1 MLGLVLLVL
10 VVGVVCLMNQIE
22 LLTSAHDID
31 GFDCGVSSL
40 NDWLQRYA
48 LKNQDLNVSRTF
60 VLSDDGRV
68 IGYYCLSAN
77 GIDRNLL
84 PKNLAR
90 GKPNPVP
97 VVLLGRLG
105 VSVDCKGRGFGSVL
119 LEDSFVRVMSVLDV
133 IGFSSMLVHAL
144 DDGLIDFYVRHGF
157 IVSPEDSLILF
168 CTIKEMREVIG

>member
-1 MLGLVLLVL
+1 MDRP
-10 VVGVVCLMNQIE
+10 E
-22 LLTSAHDID
+22 LLTSAHDIS
-31 GFDCGVSSL
+31 GFDCGVFSL

-48 LKNQDLNVSRTF
+48 LKNQASNVSRTF

-90 GKPNPVP
+90 GMPNPVP

-105 VSVDCKGRGFGSVL
+105 ISVDYEGRGYGSGL
-119 LEDSFVRVMSVLDV
+119 LKDSFVRVLSVLDV
-133 IGFSSMLVHAL
+133 IGFSLMLVHAL
-144 DDGLIDFYVRHGF
+144 DDSVVDFYVRNGF
-157 IVSPEDSLILF
+157 DVSPEDSLTLL
-168 CTIKEMREVIG
+168 CPIKEMREVIG